1 MTILSPEAEA
11 AVANILATFPDKER
25 NGVVSDAVRSFEAI
39 LVERGKL
46 AELSTIPD
54 AAGPD
59 VRGVVM
65 IELDEETL
73 KALYVLQQN
82 LGLNQDQVGTEAI
95 QCFYA
100 LMFLNQLPD
109 NSSYT
114 AELHYALS
122 QTAQRAHVLGCPP
135 TIQSFQDCRRDECV
149 AATELVTSTPSDLET
164 GDLK

>member
-54 AAGPD
+54 ASGPD
-59 VRGVVM
+59 VKGVVM
-65 IELDEETL
+65 IELDEDGL
-73 KALYVLQQN
+73 KALYALQQE
-82 LGLNQDQVGTEAI
+82 LGLDQDQVGAEAI

-100 LMFLNQLPD
+100 LMFLNKLPD
-109 NSSYT
+109 TSTYT

-122 QTAQRAHVLGCPP
+122 QTAQRAHMLGCPP
-135 TIQSFQDCRRDECV
+135 TIESFQDCRYNDCV
-149 AATELVTSTPSDLET
+149 RVTEIVTSTPSGAREE
-164 GDLK
+164 